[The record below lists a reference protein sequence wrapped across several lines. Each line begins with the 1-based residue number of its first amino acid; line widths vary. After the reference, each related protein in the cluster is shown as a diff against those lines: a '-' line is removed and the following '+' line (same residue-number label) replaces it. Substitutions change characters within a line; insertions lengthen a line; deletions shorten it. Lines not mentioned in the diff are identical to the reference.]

1 MNLGEQKSLLIEA
14 GFTNTEV
21 DDWEK
26 EKVLTLKSA
35 GFDNQ
40 QIKEEFGF
48 INNNEKTFLE
58 YFQNISKEMQEQSM
72 QEEIISPD
80 DQFQYDSMQNRGD
93 EKTVK
98 EFLFGKKFDGDEILK
113 RGWGKTLFSLT
124 ERLINEKG
132 LPEALVN
139 ENDPKDYT

>member
-98 EFLFGKKFDGDEILK
+98 EFYLEKNLMVMKF
-113 RGWGKTLFSLT
+113 
-124 ERLINEKG
+124 
-132 LPEALVN
+132 
-139 ENDPKDYT
+139 

>member
-1 MNLGEQKSLLIEA
+1 MARKK
-14 GFTNTEV
+14 V

-132 LPEALVN
+132 LPEALVK
-139 ENDPKDYT
+139 ENDPKDYTW